1 MQTNTNMDWV
11 INLDDKTCLNI
22 DTNIVVSFQKKGD
35 AFSGEIR
42 DLPDNIYDI
51 WARNED
57 VGSLI
62 KNIIIEAKNVFSKAY
77 SDQGLKAS

>member
-1 MQTNTNMDWV
+1 MQTNTKKDWV
-11 INLDDKTCLNI
+11 INLTDRTCLNI
-22 DTNIVVSFQKKGD
+22 DTNIVVSLQKKGD
-35 AFSGEIR
+35 SFSGEIK

-62 KNIIIEAKNVFSKAY
+62 KNIIIEAKDIFSRAY
-77 SDQGLKAS
+77 TENLKAS